1 MRPRYSDSLVR
12 IVHEAVARKDL
23 HKLNEISEYAECKE
37 STARIILNRLIVRD
51 FLRLEENGDYF
62 AENKMLNMSLMD
74 IDSFNPIRNIFGE
87 YLGIRSFP
95 YCFFTTCFYRIF
107 TEENPFNKKYSN
119 YTEALKHL
127 KTAHPNDIFPGGLS
141 RNLIEAIYTQL
152 MLNEKFSHPDET
164 LEHLSDLDVPLN
176 IIKKTISFPSN

>member
-12 IVHEAVARKDL
+12 IVHEAVAREDL
-23 HKLNEISEYAECKE
+23 HKLNEISEYAECKK

-74 IDSFNPIRNIFGE
+74 IDSFNPIQNIFGK

-107 TEENPFNKKYSN
+107 TEENPFDKKDEQK
-119 YTEALKHL
+119 TEAEEQLDRLRLLIDELTAYKMTL
-127 KTAHPNDIFPGGLS
+127 QRIEDKLDTILTMSIKT
-141 RNLIEAIYTQL
+141 E
-152 MLNEKFSHPDET
+152 
-164 LEHLSDLDVPLN
+164 
-176 IIKKTISFPSN
+176 IIAGDK